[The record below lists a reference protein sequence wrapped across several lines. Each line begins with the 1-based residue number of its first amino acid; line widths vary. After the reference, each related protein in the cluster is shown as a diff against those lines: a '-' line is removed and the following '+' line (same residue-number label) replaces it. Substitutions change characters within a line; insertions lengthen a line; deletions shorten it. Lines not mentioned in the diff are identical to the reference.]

1 MIDLRAPPMKHGATE
16 VEFVLRRLAMFKFL
30 RTKLTL
36 LYAALFGVTLILIS
50 VAVFSAISSAA
61 QHQVRGELTASGTV
75 FDRVWSLR
83 SSNCARAPPA

>member
-1 MIDLRAPPMKHGATE
+1 
-16 VEFVLRRLAMFKFL
+16 MFKFL

-61 QHQVRGELTASGTV
+61 QLLV
-75 FDRVWSLR
+75 FMRDDE
-83 SSNCARAPPA
+83 ARRRTYG

>member
-1 MIDLRAPPMKHGATE
+1 MAWPRAAEVDL
-16 VEFVLRRLAMFKFL
+16 VLRRLGMFKFL

-61 QHQVRGELTASGTV
+61 QPLNELLV
-75 FDRVWSLR
+75 FMRDDE
-83 SSNCARAPPA
+83 ARRLTYG

>member
-1 MIDLRAPPMKHGATE
+1 MAWPGAAQ
-16 VEFVLRRLAMFKFL
+16 VDFVLRRLGMFKFL

-61 QHQVRGELTASGTV
+61 QPLNELLV
-75 FDRVWSLR
+75 FMRDDE
-83 SSNCARAPPA
+83 ARRRTYG

>member
-1 MIDLRAPPMKHGATE
+1 MAWPGAAQ
-16 VEFVLRRLAMFKFL
+16 VDSMLRRLGMFKFL

-61 QHQVRGELTASGTV
+61 QPLNELLV
-75 FDRVWSLR
+75 FMRDDE
-83 SSNCARAPPA
+83 ARRRTYG

>member
-1 MIDLRAPPMKHGATE
+1 MDFA
-16 VEFVLRRLAMFKFL
+16 LRRLAMFKFL

-61 QHQVRGELTASGTV
+61 QPLNELLV
-75 FDRVWSLR
+75 FMRDDE
-83 SSNCARAPPA
+83 ARKRTYG

>member
-1 MIDLRAPPMKHGATE
+1 MAWPGAAQ
-16 VEFVLRRLAMFKFL
+16 VDSMLRRPGMFKFL

-61 QHQVRGELTASGTV
+61 QPLNELLV
-75 FDRVWSLR
+75 FMRDDE
-83 SSNCARAPPA
+83 ARRRTYG